1 METYEQ
7 KKRRLFGKKYLQ
19 TYLGELKSILQI
31 NVDAVDLLSIVET
44 DKLNEIDYSNYSKK
58 SFNILFNEK
67 DKLKEFIFNN
77 CEQINKSY
85 FIFTEYSLDC
95 GTLKISKLQDFNFNF
110 PFKSEHSGLISLIRD
125 DLSEKIILDFSEEN
139 GVEYLEVEIYKI
151 KKIGNVSN

>member
-77 CEQINKSY
+77 CEQINKS
-85 FIFTEYSLDC
+85 
-95 GTLKISKLQDFNFNF
+95 
-110 PFKSEHSGLISLIRD
+110 
-125 DLSEKIILDFSEEN
+125 
-139 GVEYLEVEIYKI
+139 
-151 KKIGNVSN
+151 